1 MQQIVLNLV
10 INARDAMPDGGRL
23 TVKTRTVGVE
33 DPQALGDVP
42 ARPGRYVMLA
52 VSDSGT
58 GITDEVR
65 AQIFEPFFSTK
76 APGRGAGLGLAI
88 VRGIVDSNR
97 GFILVDSTVGVGS
110 TFAIYLPAINRT
122 SAS

>member
-42 ARPGRYVMLA
+42 AHPGRYVMLA